1 MSIRDVFAGS
11 DRAEGQI
18 SGAARE
24 TARDAFSVVFDP
36 RQNALNALRLLL
48 AISVIGWHSFPITG
62 RDIAFD
68 PLRQL
73 LSHVGVDGFF
83 TISGFLIVSSW
94 VRAPRTV
101 TFLRA
106 RALRIFP
113 GFWAS
118 LLVTAV
124 VIAPLALLLSGDGLG
139 ARYWRDSVSYVGRNA
154 GLWVAQYDIAGTP
167 AGVPFPGVWNGS
179 MWTLF
184 WEFLC
189 YLAVLALGLT
199 RLLERRFT
207 IPVAFVALTLTTLA
221 TAYGP
226 VDNYW
231 LTLGSRFGLPFVAGA
246 VVYHYRDRLPV
257 RGPLL
262 ALAAVLVLAAC
273 LLPDYRVV
281 AALPLAYFL
290 LSVGALGRHPRL
302 RFRQDLSYGT
312 YIYAFPLQQ
321 ALALVGA
328 ASLGVFLFAV
338 ASLALTLPFAAAS
351 WFGIEKPALR
361 LKGRTARPVDRAS
374 VATG

>member
-1 MSIRDVFAGS
+1 MSIRDASPGS
-11 DRAEGQI
+11 APTRPRIAV
-18 SGAARE
+18 AARE
-24 TARDAFSVVFDP
+24 TASDAFSAVFDP

-48 AISVIGWHSFPITG
+48 AVSVILWHSFPITG
-62 RDIAFD
+62 RDIGFA

-94 VRAPRTV
+94 VRAPRTA

-106 RALRIFP
+106 RVLRIFP

-118 LLVTAV
+118 LVVTAA
-124 VIAPLALLLSGDGLG
+124 VIGPLVLVATGEGLVG
-139 ARYWRDSVSYVGRNA
+139 GYWRDAVSYVGRNA

-167 AGVPFPGVWNGS
+167 AGVSFPGVWNGS

-189 YLAVLALGLT
+189 YLAVLGLGLT
-199 RLLERRFT
+199 RLLQRRFT
-207 IPVAFVALTLTTLA
+207 VPAAFVVLTLTTLA

-226 VDNYW
+226 IDNYW

-246 VVYHYRDRLPV
+246 LVYHYRDRIPV
-257 RGPLL
+257 RGRFL
-262 ALAAVLVLAAC
+262 ALAAVLVLASC
-273 LLPDYRVV
+273 WLPDYRVV
-281 AALPLAYFL
+281 AALPLAYL
-290 LSVGALGRHPRL
+290 MLSVGALGRHPRL

-321 ALALVGA
+321 ALALAGA
-328 ASLGVFLFAV
+328 ARLGVLLFAV

-361 LKGRTARPVDRAS
+361 LKGRAPRPAARAS
-374 VATG
+374 EPTG